1 MLYSM
6 RYCEFLRLQMV
17 KWEHLSNHEFSFGA
31 TLLYAFLYETRGQFL
46 DKIWLHTAE
55 IAHG

>member
-1 MLYSM
+1 M
-6 RYCEFLRLQMV
+6 RYYEFLRLQMV